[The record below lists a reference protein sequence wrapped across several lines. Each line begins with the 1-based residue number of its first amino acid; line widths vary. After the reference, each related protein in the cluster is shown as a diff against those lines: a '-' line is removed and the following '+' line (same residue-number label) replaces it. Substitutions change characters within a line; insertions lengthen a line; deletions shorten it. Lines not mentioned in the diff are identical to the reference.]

1 MPKCDCNFTEITLRY
16 GCSLVSLL
24 DMFRTPFLKNTS
36 EWLVMYFVRSDNL
49 IHVKRSFRRY
59 LKYVC

>member
-36 EWLVMYFVRSDNL
+36 EWLVMYFVRSGNL

-59 LKYVC
+59 LKYVS